1 MRPELEHLRRLE
13 QHLLGAP
20 DPARPLLPPAL
31 AADAE
36 AQRRAYGALHL
47 AGQRQLR
54 RELAAIHQALY
65 GPRAGRWAW
74 TAAADGLRLVFAR
87 WGRRA
92 RP

>member
-1 MRPELEHLRRLE
+1 MRPELEHLRRIE

-20 DPARPLLPPAL
+20 DPASPPPAL
-31 AADAE
+31 TADTE
-36 AQRRAYGALHL
+36 AQRRAYGALYL

-74 TAAADGLRLVFAR
+74 TAAAAGLRLVFAR

-92 RP
+92 QP

>member
-1 MRPELEHLRRLE
+1 MRPELERLRGIE
-13 QHLLGAP
+13 HYLLGAP
-20 DPARPLLPPAL
+20 DAPPPAAAL
-31 AADAE
+31 AADTE

-54 RELAAIHQALY
+54 RELAAIHETLY

-74 TAAADGLRLVFAR
+74 TAAAAGLRLVFAR

-92 RP
+92 

>member
-13 QHLLGAP
+13 QHLLGGPAP
-20 DPARPLLPPAL
+20 AGPAP
-31 AADAE
+31 AADTE
-36 AQRRAYGALHL
+36 AQRRAYQALHL

-74 TAAADGLRLVFAR
+74 TAAAAGLRLVFAR
-87 WGRRA
+87 WGQRA